1 MTTQIYEG
9 PAIMVGYAYKL
20 RLEAE
25 GALFPQGAVFV
36 GQVRTKVAADQV
48 LITLSTEAG
57 SFVRISDQEL
67 DLTIT
72 ATETAALS
80 VGSVVVDVVRTDLDP
95 DLHLG
100 FALEIPVML
109 PVTRGLS

>member
-9 PAIMVGYAYKL
+9 PAIMVGYSYAL
-20 RLEAE
+20 RLEASA
-25 GALFPQGAVFV
+25 ALFPDGARFV

-57 SFVRISDQEL
+57 GFVRISDQEL
-67 DLTIT
+67 DLNMS
-72 ATETAALS
+72 ANETAVLS

-109 PVTRGLS
+109 PVTRGLA